1 MGHTKLVLVGLL
13 TATCSLSGC
22 SAPQS
27 EYQKQ
32 LLNSEPNIQHRE
44 SGDTTKARKGFCIKK
59 NERLEEKLGSMISYA
74 LLAGTLLSDSRNGTV
89 GPQFKSLTS
98 PQPNTDCF
106 EGEQ

>member
-1 MGHTKLVLVGLL
+1 MGHIKLVLAGLL
-13 TATCSLSGC
+13 TVTFSLSGC

-32 LLNSEPNIQHRE
+32 LLNIQHRE
-44 SGDTTKARKGFCIKK
+44 SGNTPKTRKGFCIKK
-59 NERLEEKLGSMISYA
+59 NESLEEKLGSMISYA

-98 PQPNTDCF
+98 PQHNTDCF